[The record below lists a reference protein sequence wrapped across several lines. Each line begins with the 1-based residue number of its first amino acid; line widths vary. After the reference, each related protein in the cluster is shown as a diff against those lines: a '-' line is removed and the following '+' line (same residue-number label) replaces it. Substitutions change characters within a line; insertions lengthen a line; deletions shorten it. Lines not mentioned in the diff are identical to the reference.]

1 MVSFRI
7 SYYSLNFTVNK
18 CSLNLFQ
25 HSRYLA
31 ICHPFLVRQNPT
43 QRPDWRRQT
52 NAGGTRSVGPSRKR
66 LYEYTLTVVL
76 ISVFSNIPIFWEF
89 TTGIDSNT
97 NQKRI
102 EITSLRIDENYITYF
117 KNGFESIILMLCPF
131 IAMVCLNS
139 KIIYT
144 LRQRYKTTSFGEGFG
159 KNMKNEMNL
168 ARVLVAMDI
177 VFMVCNLGRVI
188 VNIWDIVHLGKIKE
202 CLRLGLP
209 YRVG

>member
-1 MVSFRI
+1 MKLKEL
-7 SYYSLNFTVNK
+7 LNF
-18 CSLNLFQ
+18 LFL
-25 HSRYLA
+25 RYLA

-43 QRPDWRRQT
+43 KRTATQRVDWRRKT
-52 NAGGTRSVGPSRKR
+52 TAGSNLSTSPSRKR

-89 TTGIDSNT
+89 TTGVDSET
-97 NQKRI
+97 NRKRI

-144 LRQRYKTTSFGEGFG
+144 LRKRYRNSSLGVGFG

-188 VNIWDIVHLGKIKE
+188 VNVWDLIHLGKIKE

-209 YRVG
+209 YRVS

>member
-1 MVSFRI
+1 M
-7 SYYSLNFTVNK
+7 
-18 CSLNLFQ
+18 
-25 HSRYLA
+25 A

-52 NAGGTRSVGPSRKR
+52 TAGGNRSVGPSKKR

-144 LRQRYKTTSFGEGFG
+144 LRQRYKTTSLGVGFG

-202 CLRLGLP
+202 CLRLALP
-209 YRVG
+209 YKVGCIKVKCLLQKF

>member
-1 MVSFRI
+1 M
-7 SYYSLNFTVNK
+7 
-18 CSLNLFQ
+18 
-25 HSRYLA
+25 
-31 ICHPFLVRQNPT
+31 
-43 QRPDWRRQT
+43 
-52 NAGGTRSVGPSRKR
+52 
-66 LYEYTLTVVL
+66 
-76 ISVFSNIPIFWEF
+76 ISVVSNIPIFFEF
-89 TTGIDSNT
+89 KAGTDFETQRT
-97 NQKRI
+97 KV
-102 EITSLRIDENYITYF
+102 EITTLRIDENYITYF

-139 KIIYT
+139 KIIFT
-144 LRQRYKTTSFGEGFG
+144 LRKRYKNTSLGVGFG